1 MKSIITYSKRR
12 QGFELTK
19 LPISKT
25 EFGMLNRMKE
35 RLSFASHSL
44 QRMEDESGIP
54 LNKKQAAKVAAY
66 FEIIRNI
73 QQKLRAAKL
82 IFTQS

>member
-12 QGFELTK
+12 QGFELTH
-19 LPISKT
+19 LPVSET
-25 EFGMLNRMKE
+25 EFSILNRMQE
-35 RLSFASHSL
+35 RLAFASHSL

-54 LNKKQAAKVAAY
+54 LNQKQSTKVAAY